1 MKTLYELEK
10 ASKQAHAQHQ
20 TKELMATINEQEILN
35 QIAQLRIKHPVLGLK
50 KLYHKVKPVN
60 MGRDRFITLAMSANL
75 GIEKAKNYRRTTYS
89 TKSNRY
95 RNLLEGLLIDDIN
108 QLWVS
113 DITYFWVV
121 DRFFYIV
128 LIMDVYSRKI
138 IGHYASASLVALANV
153 GALKLAL
160 KTRKGQMLNQ
170 LIHHSDKGTQYVFSE
185 YVQLLQ
191 DNNIQISMANTVYE
205 NSHSERLNGI
215 IKNEYLSHR
224 NIQTLQQL
232 IKHLDRDVKLYNQ
245 DRPHWEL
252 NMMSPIE
259 YEESLS
265 KTPKCQR
272 TKMSIYVD
280 SNTVC
285 NQKFANQLVLF

>member
-1 MKTLYELEK
+1 
-10 ASKQAHAQHQ
+10 
-20 TKELMATINEQEILN
+20 
-35 QIAQLRIKHPVLGLK
+35 
-50 KLYHKVKPVN
+50 
-60 MGRDRFITLAMSANL
+60 
-75 GIEKAKNYRRTTYS
+75 
-89 TKSNRY
+89 
-95 RNLLEGLLIDDIN
+95 
-108 QLWVS
+108 
-113 DITYFWVV
+113 
-121 DRFFYIV
+121 
-128 LIMDVYSRKI
+128 
-138 IGHYASASLVALANV
+138 
-153 GALKLAL
+153 
-160 KTRKGQMLNQ
+160 
-170 LIHHSDKGTQYVFSE
+170 
-185 YVQLLQ
+185 
-191 DNNIQISMANTVYE
+191 MANTVYE

-259 YEESLS
+259 YEEYLL

-285 NQKFANQLVLF
+285 NQKVANQLVLF